1 MFDTACGSAETL
13 AVAWR
18 GFRRLAAAAAVGF
31 LVLLVVT
38 SAQAIGGPSPESP
51 NGSSLADAAGP
62 QGQGKEREAAL
73 LTGCE
78 QQLLPG
84 RRPSVPT
91 VAIVGASFTAG
102 VGAED
107 PAGAWAVL
115 LARQLHWNAFVYG
128 VPGAGYVHPGLDRKG
143 PVSAEVTRVHLGAL
157 RPSLIIVQAGHD
169 DISVPPDL
177 ELRRVEQTVAMIRA
191 QAPAAQIA
199 LVTVFAGR
207 KQQPALYRIDQA
219 IVAGAYAADPEV
231 IIMDPLTEGWRF
243 PRARDGLHPSPE
255 GDMWIA
261 NKVAGILQ
269 QYGVRPAPAGLDPA
283 LCTIAVRPPSPPVS
297 DLNRPGW
304 RPALD
309 SPGLLPVP
317 VARVG

>member
-1 MFDTACGSAETL
+1 L

-18 GFRRLAAAAAVGF
+18 GFRRLAAAAAVSF

-38 SAQAIGGPSPESP
+38 SAQAIGGPSPETP
-51 NGSSLADAAGP
+51 IRRPLPHATGP
-62 QGQGKEREAAL
+62 QGPGQGREAAL

-84 RRPSVPT
+84 RRPGVPT

-102 VGAED
+102 IGAED

-115 LARQLHWNAFVYG
+115 LARQLNWNAFVYG
-128 VPGAGYVHPGLDRKG
+128 VPGAGYVHAGLGRKG

-157 RPSLIIVQAGHD
+157 QPSLIIVQAGHD
-169 DISVPPDL
+169 DMSVPPDQ
-177 ELRRVEQTVAMIRA
+177 ELIRVEQTVATIRA
-191 QAPAAQIA
+191 QAPGAQIA

-207 KQQPALYRIDQA
+207 KHRPALYRIDQA
-219 IVAGAYAADPEV
+219 IVAGAYAADPDV
-231 IIMDPLTEGWRF
+231 IIMDPLAEKWRF
-243 PRARDGLHPSPE
+243 PRARDGFHPSPE
-255 GDMWIA
+255 GDTWIA

-269 QYGVRPAPAGLDPA
+269 QHGVRPAPAGLDPA
-283 LCTIAVRPPSPPVS
+283 VCTIAVRPQSPPVRE
-297 DLNRPGW
+297 LNRPGW

-309 SPGLLPVP
+309 PPGLLPVP

>member
-1 MFDTACGSAETL
+1 
-13 AVAWR
+13 VAWR
-18 GFRRLAAAAAVGF
+18 GFRRLAAAAAVGI

-38 SAQAIGGPSPESP
+38 SAQAIVGPSPETP
-51 NGSSLADAAGP
+51 IPGSSPPHAAGP
-62 QGQGKEREAAL
+62 QGPAQGKGREAAL

-78 QQLLPG
+78 QQLQPS

-115 LARQLHWNAFVYG
+115 LARQLRWNALVYG
-128 VPGAGYVHPGLDRKG
+128 VPGAGYVHPGLGRKG
-143 PVSAEVTRVHLGAL
+143 PVSAEIARVHLGAL
-157 RPSLIIVQAGHD
+157 EPSLIIVQAGHD
-169 DISVPPDL
+169 DMSVPPAL
-177 ELRRVEQTVAMIRA
+177 ERLRVEQTVAMIRA
-191 QAPAAQIA
+191 QAPGAQIA

-207 KQQPALYRIDQA
+207 RHKPALYPIDQA
-219 IVAGAYAADPEV
+219 IVAGAYAADPQV
-231 IIMDPLTEGWRF
+231 IIMDPLAEGWRF
-243 PRARDGLHPSPE
+243 PRVRDGLHPSPR
-255 GDMWIA
+255 GDTWIA

-269 QYGVRPAPAGLDPA
+269 QHGVRPAPAGRDPA
-283 LCTIAVRPPSPPVS
+283 LCTIAVRAQSPPVRE
-297 DLNRPGW
+297 LNRPGW

-309 SPGLLPVP
+309 SPSLLPVP